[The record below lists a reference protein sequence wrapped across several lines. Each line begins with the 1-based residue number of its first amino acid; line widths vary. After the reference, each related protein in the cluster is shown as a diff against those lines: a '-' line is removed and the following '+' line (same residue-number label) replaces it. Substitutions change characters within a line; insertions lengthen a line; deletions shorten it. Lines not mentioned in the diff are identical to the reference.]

1 VTPTYP
7 APTSVPGDL
16 WGKRQRDPLLRAVAG
31 VTTAYMRSLRF
42 LYRTDLTPPVSDG
55 GRRMLV
61 RERRVVAHDENVVSL
76 TLAAPDGGELDR
88 WRPGAHLDLEL
99 PSGRRRQYSLCGD
112 PADSR
117 AYTIAVRRIPD
128 GGGGSLEVHELL
140 HPGASV
146 KVRGPYNAFPFAL
159 PGHGSTAD
167 GLHFVAGGIGITPI
181 LPMVR
186 LAHRLGLDWSMVY
199 TGRNRES
206 LPFLDQLA
214 EFGDRVTVRT
224 DDDGGG
230 IPSAAEL
237 LGAVTDTS
245 AVYCCGPIP
254 MIAAIDDALPP
265 GAEFHYER
273 FSPPPIVDGRLFE
286 AELART
292 GEVVVV
298 PADRT
303 ALDAISDVRPG
314 LAFSC
319 RQGFCGTC
327 AIRVE
332 QEGRTS
338 GQMLLCVERTQGER
352 VVLDI

>member
-1 VTPTYP
+1 MTPTYP

-16 WGKRQRDPLLRAVAG
+16 WGKRRRDPLLRAVAG

-42 LYRTDLTPPVSDG
+42 LYRTDLTPPVGDG
-55 GRRMLV
+55 CRRLLV

-76 TLAAPDGGELDR
+76 TLTAPGGGELDQ

-99 PSGRRRQYSLCGD
+99 PSGLRRQYSLCGD

-128 GGGGSLEVHELL
+128 GGGGSREVHDIL

-146 KVRGPYNAFPFAL
+146 TVRGPFNAFPLAL

-167 GLHFVAGGIGITPI
+167 RLHFVAGGIGITPI
-181 LPMVR
+181 LPMAR
-186 LAHRLGLDWSMVY
+186 LAHRLDLDWSMVY

-224 DDDGGG
+224 DDDGGML
-230 IPSAAEL
+230 PAAEL
-237 LGAVTDTS
+237 LGTVSDTA

-254 MIAAIDDALPP
+254 LIAAVDAALPP
-265 GAEFHYER
+265 GTEFHYER
-273 FSPPPIVDGRLFE
+273 FSPPPIVDGRQFE
-286 AELART
+286 VELART
-292 GEVVVV
+292 GEVVRV

-303 ALDAISDVRPG
+303 ALDAISEVRPG

-327 AIRVE
+327 AVRVE
-332 QEGRTS
+332 DDSRTS
-338 GQMLLCVERTQGER
+338 GQMLLCVDRTDGER